1 MGEID
6 VDALLARLS
15 SRQISEW
22 MAYYT
27 LDPFGEE
34 RADLRF
40 GMLMALLANMN
51 RDPEKRREPYTAE
64 EFMPKFGEPPS
75 DSPRYAGGEK
85 GQSWE
90 QQKALLKAMNGSN
103 AKALRI

>member
-1 MGEID
+1 MGEVD

-34 RADLRF
+34 RADLRM
-40 GMLMALLANMN
+40 GMLMALIANVN
-51 RDPEKRREPYTAE
+51 RDPQKRKEAYTAE
-64 EFMPKFGEPPS
+64 EFMPKFGEEYKQDGPGKQ
-75 DSPRYAGGEK
+75 D
-85 GQSWE
+85 GQTWE
-90 QQKALLKAMNGSN
+90 QQKELLKAMSGSH
-103 AKALRI
+103 AKTQRR

>member
-34 RADLRF
+34 RADLRAA
-40 GMLMALLANMN
+40 MICALLANIN
-51 RDPEKRREPYTAE
+51 RDPEKKREPYTAE
-64 EFMPKFGEPPS
+64 EFMPRFERGHPQGDAPTS
-75 DSPRYAGGEK
+75 GG
-85 GQSWE
+85 QTWE
-90 QQKALLKAMNGSN
+90 QQKALM
-103 AKALRI
+103 KALTGPKKRVR

>member
-22 MAYYT
+22 MAYDS

-40 GMLMALLANMN
+40 GMLMALLANIN
-51 RDPEKRREPYTAE
+51 RDPKARKEPYTAE
-64 EFMPKFGEPPS
+64 EFMPRFG
-75 DSPRYAGGEK
+75 
-85 GQSWE
+85 GQEQDGQDEQDKTKQTWE
-90 QQKALLKAMNGSN
+90 QQKAMMMALKESH
-103 AKALRI
+103 AKASRR

>member
-34 RADLRF
+34 RADLRAA
-40 GMLMALLANMN
+40 MICALLANIN
-51 RDPEKRREPYTAE
+51 RDPEKRKEAYTAE
-64 EFMPKFGEPPS
+64 EFMPRFGVHPHPDPLPKGE
-75 DSPRYAGGEK
+75 GG
-85 GQSWE
+85 GQTWE
-90 QQKALLKAMNGSN
+90 QQKALMMALTGPKKAV
-103 AKALRI
+103 R